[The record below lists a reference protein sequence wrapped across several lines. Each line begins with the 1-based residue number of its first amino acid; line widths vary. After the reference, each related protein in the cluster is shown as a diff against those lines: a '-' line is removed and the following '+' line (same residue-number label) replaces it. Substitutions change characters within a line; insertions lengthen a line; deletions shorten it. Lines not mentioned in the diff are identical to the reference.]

1 MYKYWDPTLTIL
13 GRLWQGTGLSGG
25 VSFHCSTSQ
34 QHAFFIRCQG
44 RWGGSPSPGCSPHGV
59 GGIQAG
65 IVHIICFFWG
75 VGGRACALRKPTTRE
90 RGLLTSQL
98 LFHSSHGATH
108 LGEERREHSSRNL
121 SEIKILTDL
130 PGKGRE
136 RERETEELNDCCFAW
151 KNSILPLKR
160 ADPITVDLSTWPRW
174 VNLSIP
180 SLWP

>member
-65 IVHIICFFWG
+65 IVHVICFFWG

-108 LGEERREHSSRNL
+108 LGEERREHLSRSL

-136 RERETEELNDCCFAW
+136 RERDWRTKWLLLCLEE
-151 KNSILPLKR
+151 
-160 ADPITVDLSTWPRW
+160 
-174 VNLSIP
+174 
-180 SLWP
+180 